1 MHPIK
6 DDCYTTSVKY
16 CACIEFHL
24 DEERRRGFHTSQLID
39 YTLEPNP
46 DASEDK
52 NEPPQRLALAL
63 STADVVILGW
73 RLGRLADLLREN
85 NLATVHVMSKRYTD
99 LDHARPFVASI
110 SIAPISRDSS

>member
-1 MHPIK
+1 MHSTK

-16 CACIEFHL
+16 CACVEFHL
-24 DEERRRGFHTSQLID
+24 DDEHRHGFHTSQLID

-46 DASEDK
+46 DGGEDK
-52 NEPPQRLALAL
+52 TAPPQKLALAF

-85 NLATVHVMSKRYTD
+85 NLATVHVLSKRYAD
-99 LDHARPFVASI
+99 LDRARPFVASVNI
-110 SIAPISRDSS
+110 TPISK

>member
-16 CACIEFHL
+16 CACIEFRL

-39 YTLEPNP
+39 YTLEPNL
-46 DASEDK
+46 DAGEDK
-52 NEPPQRLALAL
+52 NAPPQKLALAF

-85 NLATVHVMSKRYTD
+85 ELATVHVLSKRYAD
-99 LDHARPFVASI
+99 VDRVRPFVASI
-110 SIAPISRDSS
+110 TITPVSKSPP

>member
-16 CACIEFHL
+16 CARIEFHL
-24 DEERRRGFHTSQLID
+24 DEERRRGFHTSHLID

-46 DASEDK
+46 DAGENKDA
-52 NEPPQRLALAL
+52 PPQKLALMFY
-63 STADVVILGW
+63 TADVVILGW

-85 NLATVHVMSKRYTD
+85 NLATVHVLSKRYAD
-99 LDHARPFVASI
+99 LDGVKPFVASI
-110 SIAPISRDSS
+110 AITPISKSPS